1 MNDNEIKTWK
11 NGFYWGFF
19 SGVLGAYIA
28 VFLFLKLI

>member
-1 MNDNEIKTWK
+1 MTDPERNIWK
-11 NGFYWGFF
+11 NGFYWGFL